1 MARELAHIDL
11 SVIVPCYNEDE
22 VLPLLKD
29 RLGRWLNQQ
38 GLSWEVILVDDG
50 SSDRSFDQLAAMHAE
65 DGRFKVIGLSRNF
78 GHQAA
83 ISVGLRAARG
93 EAVAVMDADL
103 QDPPELLGRCLDKV
117 RDGFDVAYAVRRKR
131 KESLLKRA
139 AYRAYYRILNLV
151 ADTTIAVDS
160 GDFCVM
166 TRRVVAVML
175 RLPERNLFVRGMR
188 SWAGFRQIGIEYE
201 RDARAAG
208 QTKYSFGRLLR
219 LGADGVFAFS
229 LVPLRLATFAG
240 LFIVIGCVAAGSLV
254 VAWRLAGI
262 RFMGH
267 SAAEL
272 PGWTAIIIVV
282 LLLGAGQLLVLG
294 LIGEYVGRIYAEVK
308 RRPRWV
314 VREALGLAPEHDEPE
329 SRGYDR
335 DVV

>member
-1 MARELAHIDL
+1 MGPEFAHVDL

-50 SSDRSFDQLAAMHAE
+50 SSDRSFEHLAAMHAE

-83 ISVGLRAARG
+83 IAAGLRAARG

-117 RDGFDVAYAVRRKR
+117 RDGFDVVYAVRRKR
-131 KESLLKRA
+131 KESLLKRV
-139 AYRAYYRILNLV
+139 AYRAYYRILSLV

-166 TRRVVAVML
+166 TRRVVAVMS

-188 SWAGFRQIGIEYE
+188 SWAGFRQIGIEYD

-208 QTKYSFGRLLR
+208 RTKYSFVRLLR
-219 LGADGVFAFS
+219 LAADGVFAFS

-240 LFIVIGCVAAGSLV
+240 LFIVIGCVIAGCLV
-254 VAWRLAGI
+254 VAWRLAGV

-267 SAAEL
+267 TAAEL
-272 PGWTAIIIVV
+272 PGWAAIILVG

-294 LIGEYVGRIYAEVK
+294 LIGEYIGRIYAEVK

-314 VREALGLAPEHDEPE
+314 VREALGLDPENDDAEPRGHD
-329 SRGYDR
+329 RH
-335 DVV
+335 VV